1 MTIYLIMDGN
11 TSVRAYKKVEDARA
25 QMDVLMFAK
34 CKRGF
39 KILEAKNDS
48 YAYTDGGSLK
58 NRLYLNEVELQE

>member
-1 MTIYLIMDGN
+1 MDGN

-48 YAYTDGGSLK
+48 YIYTDGSSLK
-58 NRLYLNEVELQE
+58 SRLYLNEVELQD